1 MADHEHN
8 GTEAPTPRRRD
19 DARGEGQVV
28 ISPDLTAAVALLTG
42 CVILLWTGSTLGARL
57 LGGFREWFTEVPKSE
72 WTQWHISLGAR
83 WLSMELIGIC
93 GLMVVSLMT
102 VGLAFGFAQVGFV
115 VSFKPLAM
123 NWSRILPE
131 NGWSRVF
138 SLESGVRGLLSVLK
152 VSLLLSMTA
161 LLLWMRRQ
169 ELSIHNFESVADAA
183 ASGWRLGLIVC
194 LAMAGVSV
202 GLALIDYLVKWFQN
216 EKKLKMTR
224 EEVKQ
229 EQKDDQ
235 GDPHV
240 RAAIR
245 KKQREARRRQSV
257 RDVPKATIIL
267 TNPTH
272 LAIAIQYDAGRM
284 RAPKIVAKGAGVF
297 AKNIVRIAQE
307 NKIPVLERKPLARAL
322 FKSVDVGQEIP
333 FEFFRAIAEIL
344 AQIYKSRQAAA

>member
-1 MADHEHN
+1 MADNEHN

-19 DARGEGQVV
+19 EARGEGQVV

-42 CVILLWTGSTLGARL
+42 CMILLWTGSTLAARL
-57 LGGFREWFTEVPKSE
+57 LGGFREWFTEVPQSE

-83 WLSMELIGIC
+83 WLSTELIGVC
-93 GLMVVSLMT
+93 GLLVAGLMT

-115 VSFKPLAM
+115 VSLKPLAM

-131 NGWSRVF
+131 NGWSRLL

-152 VSLLLSMTA
+152 VSLLLSITA

-169 ELSIHNFESVADAA
+169 ELSIHNFRSVADVAA
-183 ASGWRLGLIVC
+183 FGWRLGLIVC

-224 EEVKQ
+224 EEIKQ

-235 GDPHV
+235 GDPQELHGTPPPPRGSQRQGATIRRVSRTQRLGPSIRTSPSITAPFSNVTSPRTLRRRARIRLGGPWGV
-240 RAAIR
+240 RASSWSTR
-245 KKQREARRRQSV
+245 
-257 RDVPKATIIL
+257 L
-267 TNPTH
+267 
-272 LAIAIQYDAGRM
+272 
-284 RAPKIVAKGAGVF
+284 
-297 AKNIVRIAQE
+297 KNA
-307 NKIPVLERKPLARAL
+307 
-322 FKSVDVGQEIP
+322 
-333 FEFFRAIAEIL
+333 
-344 AQIYKSRQAAA
+344 

>member
-1 MADHEHN
+1 MAGSEHN
-8 GTEAPTPRRRD
+8 GTEAPTPRRRE

-28 ISPDLTAAVALLTG
+28 LSPDLTAAVALLTG
-42 CVILLWTGSTLGARL
+42 CMILLWTGSTLAARL
-57 LGGFREWFTEVPKSE
+57 LNGFREWFIDVPTSE
-72 WTQWHISLGAR
+72 WTPWHVALGAR
-83 WLSMELIGIC
+83 WLSTELMGTC
-93 GLMVVSLMT
+93 GLLVTGLMAI
-102 VGLAFGFAQVGFV
+102 GLMFGFAQVGFV
-115 VSFKPLAM
+115 VSLKPLAI

-131 NGWSRVF
+131 NGWSKVL
-138 SLESGVRGLLSVLK
+138 SLESGVRGLLSAMK
-152 VSLLLSMTA
+152 VSLLLSITA
-161 LLLWMRRQ
+161 LLLWMRRH
-169 ELSIHNFESVADAA
+169 ELSVGNFDSVVGVAA
-183 ASGWRLGLIVC
+183 FGWRLGLIVC

-216 EKKLKMTR
+216 EQKLKMTR

-229 EQKDDQ
+229 ELKDDQ

-257 RDVPKATIIL
+257 RDVPKATVVF

-272 LAIAIQYDAGRM
+272 LAIAIQYEAGRM
-284 RAPKIVAKGAGVF
+284 RAPKVVAKGAGVF
-297 AKNIVRIAQE
+297 AKNIVRIAKE
-307 NKIPVLERKPLARAL
+307 NKVPVLERKPLARAL

-344 AQIYKSRQAAA
+344 AQIYKTRQTAA

>member
-1 MADHEHN
+1 MADNEHN

-28 ISPDLTAAVALLTG
+28 ISSDLTAAIALLTG
-42 CVILLWTGSTLGARL
+42 CMILLWTGSTLAARL
-57 LGGFREWFTEVPKSE
+57 LGGFREWFTEVPQSE

-93 GLMVVSLMT
+93 GLLVAGLMT

-131 NGWSRVF
+131 NGWSRVL

-152 VSLLLSMTA
+152 VSLLLSITA

-169 ELSIHNFESVADAA
+169 ELSIHNFESVADVAA
-183 ASGWRLGLIVC
+183 FGWRLGLIVC

-224 EEVKQ
+224 EEIKQ

-235 GDPHV
+235 GDPHL

-245 KKQREARRRQSV
+245 KKQREARKRQSV

-272 LAIAIQYDAGRM
+272 LAIAIQYEAGRM
-284 RAPKIVAKGAGVF
+284 RAPKVVAKGAGVF
-297 AKNIVRIAQE
+297 AKNIVRIAKE

-344 AQIYKSRQAAA
+344 AQIYKVRQAAA